1 MNVRNKKTCPMM
13 NELGETI
20 NLNLCK
26 CTSFKIKILKYKGL
40 HGP

>member
-1 MNVRNKKTCPMM
+1 M

-20 NLNLCK
+20 NLTLCK
-26 CTSFKIKILKYKGL
+26 WTSLNIKILKYKGL

>member
-1 MNVRNKKTCPMM
+1 M

-26 CTSFKIKILKYKGL
+26 CTSFNIKNLKYKGL